1 MLIKPLVSGSS
12 RKRVSIKELATV
24 GATLTEPRG
33 INRYIAISHDSLDF
47 PSAICQKAGSPRSS
61 LPLPPSPSPPRSRC
75 PFLRLGLADEFFC
88 KTRRHRFK
96 QTRRALLCQRPNR
109 KSQLLRALP
118 PLEHCLFLRFP
129 QECFSTA
136 REMLPRCSSLLTR

>member
-1 MLIKPLVSGSS
+1 MLIKPLVSGRS

-61 LPLPPSPSPPRSRC
+61 LPLPPSPSPLDPVVLFSVSVSPTSSSARRVATVSNKLAALYFANDRIVNHNYCERSLRSSTVSFFG
-75 PFLRLGLADEFFC
+75 FLRSVF
-88 KTRRHRFK
+88 RP
-96 QTRRALLCQRPNR
+96 RA
-109 KSQLLRALP
+109 
-118 PLEHCLFLRFP
+118 
-129 QECFSTA
+129 
-136 REMLPRCSSLLTR
+136 MLPRCSSLLTR